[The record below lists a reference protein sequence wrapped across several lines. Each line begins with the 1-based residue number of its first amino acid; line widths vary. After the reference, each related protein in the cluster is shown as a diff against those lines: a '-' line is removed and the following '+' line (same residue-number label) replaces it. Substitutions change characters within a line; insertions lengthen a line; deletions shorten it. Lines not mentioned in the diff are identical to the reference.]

1 MNESSGR
8 KVGIARFFELLGR
21 DLWSFYRASFLCC
34 AAFLPGFAA
43 VLFGLDMGVFQFDDT
58 LTSVFVDGVIPA
70 VVAAFVCIVFYNQMK
85 TAEVASDAQAYRSF
99 EGLNLT
105 DESEHFVR
113 EYETR
118 RRIEKNDD

>member
-1 MNESSGR
+1 MGKQADSLAICPLQSS
-8 KVGIARFFELLGR
+8 KVAAWFFGIFVAL
-21 DLWSFYRASFLCC
+21 
-34 AAFLPGFAA
+34 AA

-58 LTSVFVDGVIPA
+58 LASVFVDGVIPA
-70 VVAAFVCIVFYNQMK
+70 VVAAVACIVFYNQMK

-105 DESEHFVR
+105 GESEHFVR

>member
-1 MNESSGR
+1 MLS
-8 KVGIARFFELLGR
+8 A
-21 DLWSFYRASFLCC
+21 
-34 AAFLPGFAA
+34 
-43 VLFGLDMGVFQFDDT
+43 
-58 LTSVFVDGVIPA
+58 A

>member
-1 MNESSGR
+1 M
-8 KVGIARFFELLGR
+8 
-21 DLWSFYRASFLCC
+21 
-34 AAFLPGFAA
+34 
-43 VLFGLDMGVFQFDDT
+43 LFGLDMGVFQFDDT
-58 LTSVFVDGVIPA
+58 LASVFVDGVIPA
-70 VVAAFVCIVFYNQMK
+70 VVAAVACIVFYNQMK

-105 DESEHFVR
+105 GESEHFVR